1 MRNLLT
7 ALILV
12 LLLSG
17 CKKIIDQQK
26 ENFVL
31 SVMTEGQWVIT
42 NFVQSGDTITSD
54 FSPYTFQFNR
64 DYTVEAIKENTVESK
79 GVWDGDPDTM
89 NITASFPNATSP
101 LSLINGVWHIDK
113 NSLSYVIA
121 SQNNGGEEKSLR
133 LDKK

>member
-89 NITASFPNATSP
+89 NITASFPNAPSP

-121 SQNNGGEEKSLR
+121 SQNIGGEEKSLR